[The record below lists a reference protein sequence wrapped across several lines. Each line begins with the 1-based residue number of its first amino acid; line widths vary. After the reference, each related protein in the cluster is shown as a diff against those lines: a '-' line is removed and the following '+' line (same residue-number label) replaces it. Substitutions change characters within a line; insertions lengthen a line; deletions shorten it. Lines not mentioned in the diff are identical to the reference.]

1 MPAASVRTVSMA
13 SRLIGI
19 IIASMALVA
28 GIFPVTVLAQ
38 LSMVPKPAPVPKA
51 TRPPTPTARPSS
63 GFTGNEQARLA
74 DAMNRL
80 TPKQRKKLA
89 KEIQRMSPEE
99 RRQLVIALKRQM
111 AGGGLGP
118 RSLPRAR

>member
-1 MPAASVRTVSMA
+1 MVW
-13 SRLIGI
+13 RLIGI
-19 IIASMALVA
+19 IVASMALAA
-28 GIFPVTVLAQ
+28 GICPVTVVAQ

-51 TRPPTPTARPSS
+51 VRPPTPTARPST
-63 GFTGNEQARLA
+63 GFTRTEQARLA
-74 DAMNRL
+74 EAMNRL

-111 AGGGLGP
+111 GGSGMGP